1 VFSLRLSTAA
11 GLSVGCS
18 ALIAGMAVLAASLLL
33 ESLPLLVVGGLV
45 AGLGQGL
52 TFRAGL
58 GSVGEASP
66 ADQRGT
72 ISSTFFVVL
81 YVGIS
86 LPVVGVGIAATVFG
100 LVPAGVIFSVLV
112 GVLAAVSLTLLVRGR
127 D

>member
-1 VFSLRLSTAA
+1 
-11 GLSVGCS
+11 
-18 ALIAGMAVLAASLLL
+18 M
-33 ESLPLLVVGGLV
+33 P
-45 AGLGQGL
+45 
-52 TFRAGL
+52 AGL

-66 ADQRGT
+66 AELRGT

-86 LPVVGVGIAATVFG
+86 LPVVGVGVAATTFG

-112 GVLAAVSLTLLVRGR
+112 GALAGVSLTLLVRRR